1 MIYIFDLITT
11 PEVENTIKLW
21 RSIGKLL
28 SANKGFLG
36 GQLLETQQ
44 SIHPRK
50 DYKLSSF
57 CIWENNDDWQNAR
70 AKVKQN
76 TEVIKLLGSNESKF
90 HPFYAELIAGKG
102 FHCKQ
107 PKDEMILIDIV
118 YLPPE
123 RMDGYINMWNKAKA
137 YMEHKSGYINASLY
151 KTIDSSNEMKFINI
165 AEWQS
170 FDVFDTALN
179 NEEFIA
185 ILGEYKN
192 DFALYISK
200 RKHLLNIHPN

>member
-11 PEVENTIKLW
+11 PHVENTIKLW
-21 RSIGKLL
+21 GSIGELL
-28 SANKGFLG
+28 STHKGFLG

-44 SIHPRK
+44 SIHPRD

-57 CIWENNDDWQNAR
+57 CIWESNEDWQNAR
-70 AKVKQN
+70 KKVKQN
-76 TEVIKLLGSNESKF
+76 AEVTQLLGSNESKF

-102 FHCKQ
+102 FHLKQ
-107 PKDEMILIDIV
+107 PQDEMILIDIV

-123 RMDGYINMWNKAKA
+123 RMDGYINMWNKAKE
-137 YMEHKSGYINASLY
+137 YMENKTGYINASLY
-151 KTIDSSNEMKFINI
+151 KTIDLSNEMKFINV

-170 FDVFDTALN
+170 FEVFDAALN
-179 NEEFIA
+179 NEEFIT

-192 DFALYISK
+192 DFALYLSK
-200 RKHLLNIHPN
+200 RKQLLNTH